1 MPIEKV
7 IKTRIVNSHD
17 TEANWESEQLSS
29 FIPKLGELI
38 VYDIDENYSYER
50 FKIGDGKT
58 SIKELPFCIVD
69 ADNIVF
75 NEDIII
81 TTAVGN
87 IAINES
93 GSGVIPS
100 RGKNLK
106 QVFEAI
112 WTQENDPE
120 TTLPEVTI
128 NTSVQYKEVGAT
140 VTPSYAA
147 SLSTGEYTYGPATGI
162 TAQTWSV
169 VFGDETKTT
178 SSDTFSDIV
187 VTEGNC
193 CNVTATATYNDGTIP
208 VTNLGNE
215 CDADKNLQIK
225 AGSASTS
232 KNLIVGYKP
241 NFYGF
246 KTTAIDLSTIDSGI
260 VRSFG
265 TNQKQTTAPVKS
277 AKSDVAWMQFFYAVP
292 KGRKT
297 GLSAKDSNNL
307 PLTVNSKEVTVN
319 HENGISS
326 TYTVFYINNDAAYGA
341 TTLALTWS

>member
-1 MPIEKV
+1 LTVRELKARHV
-7 IKTRIVNSHD
+7 QLHD
-17 TEANWESEQLSS
+17 TEANWATKPT
-29 FIPKLGELI
+29 FTPFKGEI
-38 VYDIDENYSYER
+38 VVYDIDENYLYER

-58 SIKELPFCIVD
+58 ALKDLSFCIVD

-75 NEDIII
+75 NEDIKI

-87 IAINES
+87 ITIDES

-120 TTLPEVTI
+120 TTLPAVTI
-128 NTSVQYKEVGAT
+128 NTSVQYKEVGTT
-140 VTPSYAA
+140 VTPAYEA

-162 TAQTWSV
+162 TAQSWSV
-169 VFGDETKTT
+169 AFGDETKTT
-178 SSDTFSDIV
+178 ASGTFSDIV

-193 CNVTATATYNDGTIP
+193 CNVTATATYNDGAIP

-215 CDADKNLQIK
+215 CIADKNLQIK

-246 KTTAIDLSTIDSGI
+246 KTTAISLSAIDSSV
-260 VRSFG
+260 VRAFG

-277 AKSDVAWMQFFYAVP
+277 AKSTAD
-292 KGRKT
+292 
-297 GLSAKDSNNL
+297 L
-307 PLTVNSKEVTVN
+307 
-319 HENGISS
+319 
-326 TYTVFYINNDAAYGA
+326 
-341 TTLALTWS
+341 